1 MRVIMDHAN
10 HIELTYKTIDLDGR
24 VPGAGS
30 IDFLR
35 VEEPYWQGRIYGP
48 FVRVRYAL
56 NGVEQEAETLP
67 MDVDKG
73 IFLADCNGTA
83 AESLRPSALKIVEI
97 LREHAMQACSKR

>member
-35 VEEPYWQGRIYGP
+35 VEEPYW
-48 FVRVRYAL
+48 
-56 NGVEQEAETLP
+56 
-67 MDVDKG
+67 
-73 IFLADCNGTA
+73 
-83 AESLRPSALKIVEI
+83 
-97 LREHAMQACSKR
+97 